1 MSARPSERTTATRE
15 DIRSILGDLD
25 DTTTLEIL
33 GLNPSVSDLEEALM
47 WSSGSG
53 GDVLVLEFL
62 EQFRIVLS
70 DVRQL
75 IRVILCKP
83 FVGLAL
89 TFLLLTDYCDG

>member
-53 GDVLVLEFL
+53 GDVLGREGRPLTGIAAQVFDILARD
-62 EQFRIVLS
+62 EQE
-70 DVRQL
+70 DEQ
-75 IRVILCKP
+75 
-83 FVGLAL
+83 
-89 TFLLLTDYCDG
+89 

>member
-25 DTTTLEIL
+25 DTTTLEIP

-53 GDVLVLEFL
+53 GDVLGREGHPLTGIAAQVFDILARD
-62 EQFRIVLS
+62 EQE
-70 DVRQL
+70 DEQ
-75 IRVILCKP
+75 
-83 FVGLAL
+83 
-89 TFLLLTDYCDG
+89 